1 MRHHAVLNP
10 SQRN

>member
-1 MRHHAVLNP
+1 LNP